1 MSRALELERRPEDS
15 LPHESRLFGDTLRG
29 FVRNVGPKLDPPE
42 PFFDKGP
49 ASHEPKRTS
58 PPPAPPRL
66 PFPPV
71 ADLAD
76 PAVEIADADRP
87 EELAARLVHDC
98 KALLLV
104 RREPCAGIGFRVCDG
119 TAV

>member
-49 ASHEPKRTS
+49 ASHEPQRTRRH
-58 PPPAPPRL
+58 PASPRL
-66 PFPPV
+66 LRDPV
-71 ADLAD
+71 PDFRDALAR
-76 PAVEIADADRP
+76 PADADRP

-104 RREPCAGIGFRVCDG
+104 RREPCAG
-119 TAV
+119 